1 MNKIAIVIKREYMT
15 RVRKKSFIILTLLMP
30 VLFVG
35 MIVGIVFL
43 STLSDKKTKIIVV
56 ADETGEYFTV
66 LKNTDQYVFIDS
78 KGEFANFRNESDE
91 PVYATLLITGDLLKN
106 PEAITLYSQKQL
118 VSSVENTI
126 TSQLNPYL
134 SDKKLDSYQIPNLKN
149 IIEESK
155 VNLKIKTIKTD
166 ESGKETQTSAEFAST
181 IGTIFTFL
189 IYMFIFVY
197 GAMVMQGVMEEKTNR
212 IVEVIV
218 SSVKP
223 FDLMM
228 GKLIG
233 IGLVG
238 MTQFGI
244 WMAVFLSVSLSG
256 VFMSSSFGFFQVI
269 NGLFSTINMI
279 EICCYFVLFF
289 VGGYLMYASLFAAIG
304 AMVNSQEDTQQYMM
318 PITILILF
326 AIYAGIFSAQ
336 NPDGPL
342 AFWTS
347 MIPLTSPI
355 VMMVRVPF
363 GVPWWQM
370 LISVAL
376 LATTVILIVML
387 AAKIYRVGILMYGKK
402 PTYSEIIK
410 WLRY

>member
-1 MNKIAIVIKREYMT
+1 MSKIGIVIQREYIT

-35 MIVGIVFL
+35 MIAGIVFL
-43 STLSDKKTKIIVV
+43 STINDKKAKVIVV
-56 ADETGEYFTV
+56 ADETGEYFPV
-66 LKNTDQYVFIDS
+66 LKNTNQYVFIEA
-78 KGEFANFRNESDE
+78 KEKFADFRKNSDE
-91 PVYATLLITGDLLKN
+91 SVYATLLITDDLLKN

-118 VSSVENTI
+118 VSSAENTI

-134 SDKKLDSYQIPNLKN
+134 SDKKLDTYQIPNLKS
-149 IIEESK
+149 IIADSK

-166 ESGKETQTSAEFAST
+166 ETGKETQTSAEFAST
-181 IGTIFTFL
+181 IGMIFTCL

-212 IVEVIV
+212 IVEVII

-238 MTQFGI
+238 LTQFGI
-244 WMAVFLSVSLSG
+244 WAAVFLGVSFSG
-256 VFMSSSFGFFQVI
+256 IFLSSSFGLFQTMT
-269 NGLFSTINMI
+269 GLLGSINMV
-279 EICCYFVLFF
+279 EICSYFVLFF
-289 VGGYLMYASLFAAIG
+289 IGGYLMYASLFAAIG

-318 PITILILF
+318 PITVLILF

-342 AFWTS
+342 AFWS
-347 MIPLTSPI
+347 SIFPLTSPI

-370 LISVAL
+370 LLSIAL
-376 LATTVILIVML
+376 LAFTVILIIKL

-402 PTYSEIIK
+402 PTYAEIMK
-410 WLRY
+410 WLKY

>member
-1 MNKIAIVIKREYMT
+1 MSKIGIVIKREYMT

-30 VLFVG
+30 ALIVG
-35 MIVGIVFL
+35 MVGGIVFL
-43 STLSDKKTKIIVV
+43 SSIKDKEAKVIVV
-56 ADETGEYFTV
+56 SDETGEYLPL
-66 LKNTDQYVFIDS
+66 LKNTDQYSFIEA
-78 KGEFANFRNESDE
+78 KHGFADFRKKSDE
-91 PVYATLLITGDLLKN
+91 AVYATLVITDDLLKN
-106 PEAITLYSQKQL
+106 PNAITLYSHKQL
-118 VSSVENTI
+118 VNSVESTI
-126 TSQLNPYL
+126 TSQLNAYL
-134 SDKKLDSYQIPNLKN
+134 SDKKLDSYQIPNLKD
-149 IIEESK
+149 IIKDSK

-166 ESGKETQTSAEFAST
+166 ENGKETRTSANVASA
-181 IGTIFTFL
+181 IGMIFTFL

-212 IVEVIV
+212 IVEIIV

-228 GKLIG
+228 GKIVG

-238 MTQFGI
+238 LTQLGI
-244 WMAVFLSVSLSG
+244 WAMVGLGVGLSGIFLSGSVKLFESLSAVFGSVNL
-256 VFMSSSFGFFQVI
+256 
-269 NGLFSTINMI
+269 L
-279 EICCYFVLFF
+279 EICVFFVLFF
-289 VGGYLMYASLFAAIG
+289 IGGYMMYASLFAAIG

-318 PITILILF
+318 PITILVLF
-326 AIYAGIFSAQ
+326 AFYAGFFSAQ

-342 AFWTS
+342 AFWS
-347 MIPLTSPI
+347 SLVPFTSPI

-370 LISVAL
+370 LSSIAL
-376 LATTVILIVML
+376 LVVTVILIVKL

-402 PTYSEIIK
+402 PSYGEIVK

>member
-1 MNKIAIVIKREYMT
+1 MSKTGIVIRREYLT

-30 VLFVG
+30 VLIVG
-35 MIVGIVFL
+35 MVGGIIFL
-43 STLSDKKTKIIVV
+43 SSIKDTQTKVIVV
-56 ADETGEYFTV
+56 SDATGEYFPV
-66 LKNTDQYVFIDS
+66 LKNTQQYSFIEA
-78 KGEFANFRNESDE
+78 KGFEDYRKNSDKS
-91 PVYATLLITGDLLKN
+91 VYATLVITDDLLKN
-106 PEAITLYSQKQL
+106 PNAITLYSQKQI
-118 VSSVENTI
+118 VNSAETAI
-126 TSQLNPYL
+126 ASQLNDYL
-134 SDKKLDSYQIPNLKN
+134 GEKKIESYQIPNLEE
-149 IIEESK
+149 IIQSSK
-155 VNLKIKTIKTD
+155 VNLEIKTIKTD
-166 ESGKETQTSAEFAST
+166 ENGKETQTSAIFAST
-181 IGTIFTFL
+181 VGMIFTFL

-238 MTQFGI
+238 LTQFAIWAIVLLGVSFSGI
-244 WMAVFLSVSLSG
+244 FFSG
-256 VFMSSSFGFFQVI
+256 RFGMFQKI
-269 NGLFSTINMI
+269 GGLFEAVNMI
-279 EICCYFVLFF
+279 QICFYFVLFF

-318 PITILILF
+318 PITILVLF
-326 AIYAGIFSAQ
+326 AFYAGFFSAQ

-342 AFWTS
+342 ALWTS
-347 MIPLTSPI
+347 LIPFTSPI

-370 LISVAL
+370 LLSVAL
-376 LATTVILIVML
+376 LVITVILIVKL
-387 AAKIYRVGILMYGKK
+387 AAKIYRTGILMYGKK

-410 WLRY
+410 WLKY

>member
-269 NGLFSTINMI
+269 NGLFSTVNMI